1 MALLVPNDGL
11 LRFSLLKKFINQ
23 NETFTI
29 GDKSC
34 RLMFWLQLEPISW
47 NLTGKNTSEF
57 YEQKVFLLDKFHRI
71 RSWRKLNKGGKS
83 ESLSPFLKQ
92 VAAWFLSPDSRDKT
106 ANLDHSSASGGARWA
121 PIRANWSDFSCWPEI
136 RTSSTTAGAGESRC
150 YRFYSNF
157 GSITTCQVLQQKGI
171 KVIEIKPKIWF
182 N

>member
-1 MALLVPNDGL
+1 
-11 LRFSLLKKFINQ
+11 
-23 NETFTI
+23 
-29 GDKSC
+29 
-34 RLMFWLQLEPISW
+34 MFLWQLEPISW

-71 RSWRKLNKGGKS
+71 RSWRKLNKGGKF
-83 ESLSPFLKQ
+83 ESLLPFLKQ

-150 YRFYSNF
+150 YRFYSNV
-157 GSITTCQVLQQKGI
+157 GSRTTCQVLPLKGI
-171 KVIEIKPKIWF
+171 KALKSNRKSDSTS
-182 N
+182 